1 MALKKD
7 KEKVIGE
14 VFDDDRIRTFLHFEA
29 PKGVNRDYHLLE
41 KAYRGMK
48 VENFATFVE
57 FFVDEGHDINAR
69 NPRGETLLEVVGKHR
84 HGGEYAEVL
93 RRHGAC

>member
-14 VFDDDRIRTFLHFEA
+14 VFDDERIKSFLTFQPPH
-29 PKGVNRDYHLLE
+29 GVDPDYHVLE

-48 VENFATFVE
+48 AENFDTFIR
-57 FFVDEGHDINAR
+57 FFLEEGRDINAR
-69 NPRGETLLEVVGKHR
+69 NPDGKTLLQVIKNHR
-84 HGGEYAEVL
+84 TAGDFAAILEKQGAE
-93 RRHGAC
+93 